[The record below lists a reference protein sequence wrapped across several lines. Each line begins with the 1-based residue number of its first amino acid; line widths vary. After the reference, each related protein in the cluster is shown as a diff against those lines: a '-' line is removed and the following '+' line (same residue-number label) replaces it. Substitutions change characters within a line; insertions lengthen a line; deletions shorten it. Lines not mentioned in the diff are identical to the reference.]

1 MHTFYTVLPHVTN
14 ALSFC
19 LNELPLFEKYA
30 ILFQK
35 EGDFTK
41 I

>member
-1 MHTFYTVLPHVTN
+1 MHNIYPVSPHVTN

-19 LNELPLFEKYA
+19 LNELPLLKKCA

-35 EGDFTK
+35 KGDFTK